1 MTLSLKLL
9 TPRQTK
15 AWRAIQFIV
24 WAVGVTIVALL
35 LLVPEAGINALWNV
49 LVPIAP
55 ALLVFAPGIWRNV
68 CPLGSTALWA
78 RHMGLS
84 RARRLSKTAQGWLSL
99 TGLALLLL
107 IVPLRHLVLD
117 TNGPV
122 TGMILIVVGL
132 LAAGMGFVYEWKS
145 GWCSGP
151 CPVHPVEKLYGMRP
165 AVSVP
170 NAHCSPCQ
178 LCTAVCPDS
187 TECMTPLRHPS
198 TIGHRLTATILVGGF
213 PGYIWGWFQVSDA
226 VGFTPDGFV
235 RAYGMPFVGLAVT
248 LAIYLVVRLALKP
261 DHEDALTRVFAATA
275 VSCYYWYRLP
285 MLLGMGYYSG
295 EGVLIDLSHS
305 SPWWTAWALRAFT
318 TVVFFGWI
326 VFVPIRPRSWA
337 IRPPIAPGVSVA

>member
-1 MTLSLKLL
+1 MAYGLKLL
-9 TPRQTK
+9 TPRQTL

-24 WAVGVTIVALL
+24 WTVGVTIVALL
-35 LLVPEAGINALWNV
+35 LFLPKAGIIALWNV

-55 ALLVFAPGIWRNV
+55 ALLVFAPGVWRNV

-84 RARRLSKTAQGWLSL
+84 RARRLSKAAQGWLAL
-99 TGLALLLL
+99 TGLVLLLL

-117 TNGPV
+117 TNGPA
-122 TGMILIVVGL
+122 TGIVLIVVGL
-132 LAAGMGFVYEWKS
+132 LAAGMGFVFEWKS

-151 CPVHPVEKLYGMRP
+151 CPVHPVEKLYGVRP
-165 AVSVP
+165 VLSVP

-187 TECMTPLRHPS
+187 TAGMTPLRHPS

-226 VGFTPDGFV
+226 VGLTLDGFF
-235 RAYGMPFVGLAVT
+235 RAYGMPFVGLCVT
-248 LAIYLVVRLALKP
+248 LAAYLVARRMLAP
-261 DHEDALTRVFAATA
+261 RHADALTLVFAAAA
-275 VSCYYWYRLP
+275 VSCYYWFRLP
-285 MLLGMGYYSG
+285 MLLGFGQFRGKGMLS
-295 EGVLIDLSHS
+295 DLTHS
-305 SPWWTAWALRAFT
+305 MPSWFPVALRAFT
-318 TVVFFGWI
+318 TILFFWWI
-326 VFVPIRPRSWA
+326 VLAPVRQRSWA